1 MSCRLSHRLTNVHCA
16 VSIALICSGSATL
29 ISNVQAATIGK
40 TVITSAQ
47 HQPLTVR
54 LNVTDIGGS
63 DFSVSLAN
71 ADIYQK
77 MGLTPNPL
85 MTVNFQPTSANS
97 GDIYISTAEPVS
109 KPFADVVLSIRDKG
123 QRTIIPKTLLM
134 PLDDSL
140 PVNVNT
146 TKNTKRSADS
156 NRNSQPLSV
165 RNGTPPPLLSAPNL
179 SDQHSSMNEAL
190 IAKSAANN
198 APAHAAPVKS
208 PASAATSTPISASNI
223 GNHQADNTSRFDNG
237 HLGTSKAQPL
247 SVRNGAPPPLLSA
260 PNLSDQHSSMNEA
273 LIAKSAANNAPAHAA
288 PVKSPA
294 SAATS
299 TPISASNIG
308 NHQADNTS
316 RFDNGHLGTSKAQ
329 PLSVRNGA
337 PPPLLSAPNLSD
349 QHSSMNEAL
358 IAKSA
363 ANNAPAHAA
372 PVKSPA
378 SAATSTPISASNI
391 GNHQADNTSRLDNGR
406 LGKSIVA
413 KSTGHGFDIN
423 ENHRQSMKRLDD
435 GRLHDIVTSN
445 TVIDNVVYKASSA
458 SKTASLDHNPT
469 SSKSVLITALADS
482 PSENLNIQ
490 VTRLIKSNTN
500 KYTEMASPLVPITND
515 SNLVTAAANL
525 DNNPAS
531 DTTLDSYQV
540 QRNDSLWS
548 ISRIIAQENNLV
560 ASALDMYET
569 S

>member
-165 RNGTPPPLLSAPNL
+165 RNGTPPPLLSTPNL
-179 SDQHSSMNEAL
+179 SGQHSSVNEAL

-198 APAHAAPVKS
+198 APAHAA
-208 PASAATSTPISASNI
+208 
-223 GNHQADNTSRFDNG
+223 
-237 HLGTSKAQPL
+237 
-247 SVRNGAPPPLLSA
+247 
-260 PNLSDQHSSMNEA
+260 
-273 LIAKSAANNAPAHAA
+273 
-288 PVKSPA
+288 
-294 SAATS
+294 
-299 TPISASNIG
+299 
-308 NHQADNTS
+308 
-316 RFDNGHLGTSKAQ
+316 
-329 PLSVRNGA
+329 
-337 PPPLLSAPNLSD
+337 
-349 QHSSMNEAL
+349 
-358 IAKSA
+358 
-363 ANNAPAHAA
+363 
-372 PVKSPA
+372 
-378 SAATSTPISASNI
+378 
-391 GNHQADNTSRLDNGR
+391 
-406 LGKSIVA
+406 
-413 KSTGHGFDIN
+413 
-423 ENHRQSMKRLDD
+423 
-435 GRLHDIVTSN
+435 
-445 TVIDNVVYKASSA
+445 
-458 SKTASLDHNPT
+458 
-469 SSKSVLITALADS
+469 
-482 PSENLNIQ
+482 
-490 VTRLIKSNTN
+490 
-500 KYTEMASPLVPITND
+500 
-515 SNLVTAAANL
+515 
-525 DNNPAS
+525 
-531 DTTLDSYQV
+531 
-540 QRNDSLWS
+540 
-548 ISRIIAQENNLV
+548 
-560 ASALDMYET
+560 
-569 S
+569 